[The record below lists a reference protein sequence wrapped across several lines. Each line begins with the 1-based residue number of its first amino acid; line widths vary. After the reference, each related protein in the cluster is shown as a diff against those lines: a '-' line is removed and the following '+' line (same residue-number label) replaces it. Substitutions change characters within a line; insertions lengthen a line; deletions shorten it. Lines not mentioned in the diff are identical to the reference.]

1 MKNEREILEVTN
13 IQYSKKEL
21 AYGALELNINGHID
35 NEYYETTIVIQCPL
49 SEHSENFKNLLAEAL
64 LKARVRT
71 LRLKDET

>member
-1 MKNEREILEVTN
+1 MKNEQEILEVTN

-49 SEHSENFKNLLAEAL
+49 DENSENFNNLLKDAL
-64 LKARVRT
+64 VKARART
-71 LRLKDET
+71 SRLKEGS

>member
-1 MKNEREILEVTN
+1 MKNERENLEIAN

-49 SEHSENFKNLLAEAL
+49 DEHSENFNNLLKDAL
-64 LKARVRT
+64 VKARVRT
-71 LRLKDET
+71 LRLKDEA